1 MDCVFRSL
9 PRLSSPARRPAVG
22 TTRTEPVRAWNSRDG
37 GDRGSTPPAG
47 SCTPAGLLPA
57 PHRHSIEDSMEIQ
70 PRCHHFAGCGWISRL
85 HPRHGKKQLNL
96 TPCFHHR
103 RGPAPLRPTARPAGS
118 GPPHCRR
125 VSPSRD
131 RDPRAPSFPQG
142 GRTTAATYG
151 AGKMSPVGR
160 RRPGCRPRCRS
171 RCRCSAPPAGPP
183 GSAGRAGGAP
193 TMPRAPARHIHRPPL
208 PAGPPHGAARS
219 IAVRMIP
226 SRAPRDL
233 LTIFRGPLT
242 DLLTAGPP
250 DPGGSQGPSCLSSR
264 PHGSW
269 PGLAVE
275 KPGPC
280 VRLGFG
286 IGASAAAAG
295 PAIVYKRVRSQIFGT
310 GRSERGV
317 RPVLFRRMK
326 FIEGRE

>member
-1 MDCVFRSL
+1 MEQQGRGG
-9 PRLSSPARRPAVG
+9 PRLH
-22 TTRTEPVRAWNSRDG
+22 
-37 GDRGSTPPAG
+37 TPG
-47 SCTPAGLLPA
+47 RL
-57 PHRHSIEDSMEIQ
+57 
-70 PRCHHFAGCGWISRL
+70 L
-85 HPRHGKKQLNL
+85 HPRRAPSSPTPSFHRGFHGNTAPLPPFRGVRVDLPASPKSRQEAAEL

-118 GPPHCRR
+118 GPPHRRR

-131 RDPRAPSFPQG
+131 RAPRAPSFPQG

-183 GSAGRAGGAP
+183 RSAGRAGGAP

-208 PAGPPHGAARS
+208 PAGRPHGAARS

-275 KPGPC
+275 KPDAC

-286 IGASAAAAG
+286 IGASAAAG